1 MGKGKKS
8 SGTAYTSK
16 GERRNVS
23 RNVQKLNKV
32 SNMDKEIRRSEAYFK
47 GQPTGYVTIPNPN
60 KNETNKRF
68 IKVKWVDYYH
78 KGQDYKRA
86 SQSYIIGSKGSE

>member
-1 MGKGKKS
+1 MAKGKRSK
-8 SGTAYTSK
+8 GKNYTSK

-23 RNVQKLNKV
+23 RKVTKLKDKSDHEINKI
-32 SNMDKEIRRSEAYFK
+32 KAYYK

-78 KGQDYKRA
+78 KGLDYKKA
-86 SQSYIIGSKGSE
+86 SQRYVIGLKGSE

>member
-1 MGKGKKS
+1 MGKKKS
-8 SGTAYTSK
+8 RDSQTSK
-16 GERRNVS
+16 GERPNVS
-23 RNVQKLNKV
+23 RKVTKLKND
-32 SNMDKEIRRSEAYFK
+32 SYMDKELRRSEAYFK

-78 KGQDYKRA
+78 KGQDYKKA
-86 SQSYIIGSKGSE
+86 SQGYIIGSKG

>member
-1 MGKGKKS
+1 VGKKKS
-8 SGTAYTSK
+8 RDSATSK
-16 GERRNVS
+16 GERKNVS
-23 RNVQKLNKV
+23 NKV
-32 SNMDKEIRRSEAYFK
+32 KKLKNYSFMDKELNRSEAYFK

-78 KGQDYKRA
+78 KGQDYKKA
-86 SQSYIIGSKGSE
+86 GQGFVIGTKG